1 MGTATDPE
9 TVAGALAAPWLE
21 VRCALALLTRL
32 PLLIS
37 GSERSGSAAF
47 GLVGAGLGAV
57 AGLPTLF
64 VGDRPL
70 LGAALALGVLALVS
84 GVLHLDG
91 LADIADAVAAANA
104 EAAQRAL
111 RDPAVGAAGAS
122 AIAIVL
128 LVQAGSLTSIPSAGL
143 LPCLLVAGAVSRA
156 VPAIAAPWLPRAQ
169 RGFGAWFA
177 AHSGPGG
184 AAVAAATSLAVA
196 VLIGHGWGA
205 ITWLIGTA
213 AGIGLLIL
221 LSRRLGA
228 VSGDGYGAA
237 VEISFA
243 ASLVASAFTP

>member
-1 MGTATDPE
+1 MGTARDPE

-21 VRCALALLTRL
+21 VRCALGLLTRL
-32 PLLIS
+32 PLRTPRP
-37 GSERSGSAAF
+37 ERSGSAAF
-47 GLVGAGLGAV
+47 GLVGAGLGA
-57 AGLPTLF
+57 AAALPTLT

-70 LGAALALGVLALVS
+70 LAAPLALAVLAVVS

-104 EAAQRAL
+104 DAAQRAL

-128 LVQAGSLTSIPSAGL
+128 LVQAGSLSSMPSAAL
-143 LPCLLVAGAVSRA
+143 LPSLIVAGAVSRA
-156 VPAIAAPWLPRAQ
+156 VPAIAAPWLPRAEL
-169 RGFGAWFA
+169 GFGAWFA
-177 AHSGPGG
+177 AHSGRGG

-196 VLIGHGWGA
+196 VLVGHGWGS
-205 ITWLIGTA
+205 INWLIGTA
-213 AGIGLLIL
+213 AGLGLLIL

>member
-1 MGTATDPE
+1 MGTARGRDGLG
-9 TVAGALAAPWLE
+9 GALAAPWLE

-32 PLLIS
+32 PLLVS

-57 AGLPTLF
+57 AALPTLL

-84 GVLHLDG
+84 GALHLDG
-91 LADIADAVAAANA
+91 LADIADALAAVHD

-128 LVQAGSLTSIPSAGL
+128 LVQVGSLSSVPPAAL
-143 LPCLLVAGAVSRA
+143 LPSMLVAGAVSRA
-156 VPAIAAPWLPRAQ
+156 VPAIAAPWLPRMG

-177 AHSGPGG
+177 AHSGRGG
-184 AAVAAATSLAVA
+184 AAVAAATSFAVA
-196 VLIGHGWGA
+196 VLVGHEWGA

-213 AGIGLLIL
+213 AGLGLLIL

-228 VSGDGYGAA
+228 VNGDGYGAA
-237 VEISFA
+237 VEMSFA
-243 ASLVASAFTP
+243 ASLAASALAP